1 MLGTGLRT
9 ACEGGHMSAT
19 FTRHDPAD
27 VPAQQGGYTHGLE
40 VSHPSRWLVVS
51 GQTPEPLDGAVPESA
66 EEQCR
71 VIWDHIRA
79 VLADA
84 TLSVKDIVKVTTYLS
99 SRDVAPAN
107 SRVRAEV
114 LGDHRP
120 ALTVVIAEI
129 FDPAW
134 LLEIEVLAAA

>member
-1 MLGTGLRT
+1 
-9 ACEGGHMSAT
+9 MSAT

-27 VPAQQGGYTHGLE
+27 VPAPEGGYTHGLE
-40 VSHPSRWLVVS
+40 VSHPSRWLLVS
-51 GQTPEPLDGAVPESA
+51 GQTPEPLDGEVPGTA

-71 VIWDHIRA
+71 VIWAHINA
-79 VLADA
+79 VLASASMSIRD
-84 TLSVKDIVKVTTYLS
+84 VVKVTTYLS
-99 SRDVAPAN
+99 SRSVAPSN
-107 SRVRAEV
+107 TKVRAEV
-114 LGDHRP
+114 LDGHRP

>member
-1 MLGTGLRT
+1 M
-9 ACEGGHMSAT
+9 AAT
-19 FTRHDPAD
+19 LTRHDPPD
-27 VPAQQGGYTHGLE
+27 VPAPLGGYTHGLE

-51 GQTPEPLDGAVPESA
+51 GQIPESMTGAVPDSA

-71 VIWDHIRA
+71 VIWSHITA
-79 VLADA
+79 VLEDA
-84 TLSVKDIVKVTTYLS
+84 AMSITDIVKVTTYLS

-107 SRVRAEV
+107 TKIRNEV
-114 LGDHRP
+114 LGDHHP

>member
-1 MLGTGLRT
+1 M
-9 ACEGGHMSAT
+9 AAT
-19 FTRHDPAD
+19 FTRHDPAA
-27 VPAQQGGYTHGLE
+27 VPEAVGGYTQGLE

-51 GQTPEPLDGAVPESA
+51 GQVPVPLDGPVPTDA

-71 VIWDHIRA
+71 VIWRHIAA
-79 VLADA
+79 VLESASMG
-84 TLSVKDIVKVTTYLS
+84 LGDIVKVTAYLGDRS
-99 SRDVAPAN
+99 VAPAN
-107 SRVRAEV
+107 ARVRSEV

-120 ALTVVIAEI
+120 ALTVVVTEI